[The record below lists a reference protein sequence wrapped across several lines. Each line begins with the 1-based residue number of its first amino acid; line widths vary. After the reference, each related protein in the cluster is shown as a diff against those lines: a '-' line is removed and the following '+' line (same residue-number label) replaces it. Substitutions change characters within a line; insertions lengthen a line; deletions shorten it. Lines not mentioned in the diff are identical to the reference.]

1 MSPRPQ
7 SQRDPA
13 ASDAVLN
20 FVEKLALTLN
30 NVGLPR
36 MPARVFSTL
45 LVAPD
50 DGMTAADLAE
60 TLRISPAA
68 VSGAVRYL
76 VQVGMAQRG
85 RRPGE
90 RRDHYY
96 IGEDMWYETVSAR
109 DQIYHQLAS
118 VLDEGRSAV
127 GPETVAGRRLADTRD
142 FMAFIGK
149 EMALVVDRYRAQR
162 ES

>member
-13 ASDAVLN
+13 EDDAVLN
-20 FVEKLALTLN
+20 FVEKLALALN

-45 LVAPD
+45 LVAPEA
-50 DGMTAADLAE
+50 GMTASDLAE
-60 TLRISPAA
+60 TLQISPAA

-76 VQVGMAQRG
+76 IQVVMAQRG

-96 IGEDMWYETVSAR
+96 IGEDMWYETVGSR
-109 DQIYHQLAS
+109 DQMYHS
-118 VLDEGRSAV
+118 
-127 GPETVAGRRLADTRD
+127 LAD
-142 FMAFIGK
+142 
-149 EMALVVDRYRAQR
+149 V
-162 ES
+162 